1 MVTKKKKT
9 WNNLGAINLEK
20 IKNKNIIVACSGG
33 ADSMVL
39 LELIRKYGNAQ
50 NIVVAH
56 VHHGIRESATRDE
69 NIVDTYCRKYK
80 IPLEVLR
87 IDAKVWAKKA
97 KMTLEEYA
105 RKVRQDFF
113 VLVAKKY
120 TSDII
125 ITAHHADDQAET
137 IIYRITKWTSIT
149 GLVGI
154 EEYARNYIRPLI
166 SVKKK
171 DILEYAKKNNIPYG
185 HDETNDDTTIPRNL
199 LRHHVVP
206 QLEKINPE
214 ITIAMVRLSNSAREL
229 KMSFD
234 AFFTEVIEKKSFSL
248 DWYHGLPLGFQHEL
262 LRLIYEQTNGSTHG
276 LSTALIEE
284 LDRFLSTR
292 NGGKK
297 EIKKMKLE
305 KKQGKVIFSVIS

>member
-1 MVTKKKKT
+1 M
-9 WNNLGAINLEK
+9 
-20 IKNKNIIVACSGG
+20 
-33 ADSMVL
+33 
-39 LELIRKYGNAQ
+39 
-50 NIVVAH
+50 
-56 VHHGIRESATRDE
+56 
-69 NIVDTYCRKYK
+69 
-80 IPLEVLR
+80 
-87 IDAKVWAKKA
+87 
-97 KMTLEEYA
+97 
-105 RKVRQDFF
+105 
-113 VLVAKKY
+113 
-120 TSDII
+120 
-125 ITAHHADDQAET
+125 
-137 IIYRITKWTSIT
+137 
-149 GLVGI
+149 
-154 EEYARNYIRPLI
+154 
-166 SVKKK
+166 KKK

-248 DWYHGLPLGFQHEL
+248 DWYHRLPLGFQHEL